1 VHDLGVFKA
10 LGMTPR
16 QTIAMVMCWVA
27 GTGLVAGPIAVP
39 AGVAL
44 HRYVLPVMASSA
56 NLGLP
61 ASFLNVYHG
70 WELVALGL
78 AGVTIAVAGALL
90 PAGWAA
96 GSARSP
102 RCGPNK
108 GVGGGWPGRGPGRP
122 PAPAVS
128 WWQGRPVAR
137 TPTRSSVRCGN
148 WQEGLRPKGS
158 ARTALLPVNDQA
170 CRVTLPPA
178 AGGMRWKGGDS
189 GQVLADSHPAGWQ
202 AARPGG
208 RGRRISGSATDGFR
222 ARRSRIGGLRAR

>member
-1 VHDLGVFKA
+1 MHDLGVFKA

-122 PAPAVS
+122 PVRRGPLVARAAS
-128 WWQGRPVAR
+128 CAR

-178 AGGMRWKGGDS
+178 AGGMRRKGGDS
-189 GQVLADSHPAGWQ
+189 GQVLADSQSAGSRT
-202 AARPGG
+202 ARPGG
-208 RGRRISGSATDGFR
+208 GKRWIS
-222 ARRSRIGGLRAR
+222 